1 MNLGNCSQ
9 CGKLYVVN
17 SLGLCAACLK
27 DVEDQYHRCADY
39 LRKNRASTMQELSDA
54 TGVSVRLITRFIREG
69 RIGTKDALNLRYPCE
84 SCGEPIHDGNLCE
97 VCRDRLRR
105 QVNQMHRGAERREEL
120 KRAQDSGNTYIK
132 DRDKFEKR

>member
-17 SLGLCAACLK
+17 SLGLCATCLK
-27 DVEDQYHRCADY
+27 AVEDQYHRCADY

-54 TGVSVRLITRFIREG
+54 TGVPVRLITRFIREG
-69 RIGTKDALNLRYPCE
+69 RIGTKDAPNLRFPCE
-84 SCGEPIHDGNLCE
+84 SCGEPIQDGNLCE
-97 VCRDRLRR
+97 ACRNRLTR
-105 QVNQMHRGAERREEL
+105 QLNQAQREADRREEL
-120 KRAQDSGNTYIK
+120 KKAHDIGNTYIK